1 MLNFEENTDYCFV
14 CNSSGKECESSFVDS
29 FSDDSALLANTRANK
44 WKYFYYDATDQINPG
59 KFISGSMKDYQSN
72 DVFKKLFPDG
82 KYPNPELV
90 DAYLY
95 VNKNWP

>member
-1 MLNFEENTDYCFV
+1 
-14 CNSSGKECESSFVDS
+14 
-29 FSDDSALLANTRANK
+29 
-44 WKYFYYDATDQINPG
+44 
-59 KFISGSMKDYQSN
+59 MKDYQSN

-82 KYPNPELV
+82 KYPDPELV